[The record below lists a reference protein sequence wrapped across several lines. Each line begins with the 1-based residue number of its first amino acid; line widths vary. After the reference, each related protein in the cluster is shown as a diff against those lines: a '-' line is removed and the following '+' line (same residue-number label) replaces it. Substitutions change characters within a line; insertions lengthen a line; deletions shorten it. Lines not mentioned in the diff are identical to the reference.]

1 MVAVDASIDAH
12 SVAGG
17 QPRSRKL
24 RGTVDVDTFIARH
37 SGEWQRLDELAGRRR
52 LDGAEADELV
62 ALYRQV
68 ATHLSLVQ
76 TRAPDP
82 QLTARLS
89 RLLARS
95 RAAAVG
101 TPRVRGWSAL
111 ARGVVVD
118 FPVTV
123 YRTWRW
129 SVATALASV
138 GISAAMMVWLRAHP
152 ERVHRVLPENE
163 VHNLVDH
170 DFSDYYSEHPAQSF
184 AAHVWTNNALV
195 AAMALFLGVTLVGTL
210 YVLWQNTVNVGLVG
224 GIMLGAGKG
233 TILFGLL
240 LPHGLLELSAIF
252 VAAGIGLRTGWA
264 WVAPGK
270 LPRAQSLAEAG
281 RTAGVAALGLAGV
294 LLVSGVIEAFVTP
307 SGLPTWVRIGIGVV
321 AELAFIT
328 YIVVLG
334 RRGLRAGAT
343 GDLLD
348 DERGAYMPV

>member
-1 MVAVDASIDAH
+1 
-12 SVAGG
+12 
-17 QPRSRKL
+17 
-24 RGTVDVDTFIARH
+24 VDVDTFIARH
-37 SGEWQRLDELAGRRR
+37 TAEWQRLDELAARRR

-82 QLTARLS
+82 LLTARLS
-89 RLLARS
+89 RLLS
-95 RAAAVG
+95 RARAATVG

-111 ARGVVVD
+111 ARGVTVD

-129 SVATALASV
+129 SVATALTSV
-138 GISAAMMVWLRAHP
+138 GISAAMMLWLRAHP
-152 ERVHRVLPENE
+152 DRVHRVLPGNR
-163 VHNLVDH
+163 VHDLVDH
-170 DFSDYYSEHPAQSF
+170 EFRDYYSEHPARDF

-195 AAMALFLGVTLVGTL
+195 AAMALFLGVTLIGTL

-252 VAAGIGLRTGWA
+252 VSAGIGLRTGWA
-264 WVAPGK
+264 WIAPGR
-270 LPRAQSLAEAG
+270 LPRAQSLGEAG

-307 SGLPTWVRIGIGVV
+307 SGLPTWARIGIGAV
-321 AELAFIT
+321 AEAAFLAYVI
-328 YIVVLG
+328 VLG
-334 RRGLRAGAT
+334 RRGVRAGAT

-348 DERGAYMPV
+348 DERGAYLPVA